1 MRNFAFASLWLS
13 VTVVAGGGCSDL
25 GLDPAPALIHARF
38 DPDASVIPMPTDVLR
53 DPEIGRLDLP
63 NDTVEELAKLNAAE
77 AEFYDYLETLDGWS
91 SLMSATVELTGAI
104 DPRSVT
110 DGTVQ
115 VWHWGAVPAQV
126 TDVRI
131 SVAADGK
138 KITID
143 PPRTGWKRGDRYV
156 ALLRGGTKGVTGLAG
171 ERVECDA
178 AFYFLRQTT
187 QLDLPAHE
195 RAFPGLTAEERRKNA
210 ARLEEIRLDLA
221 PAFDFF
227 AQAGTTAIPRPEV
240 AALWAFTVTTRTELA
255 MDQPSQRMPL
265 PIDLMI
271 DPTTGKVDAP
281 VAPWDTDVEA
291 EAKHAL
297 GVFDGFGLSSSQL
310 FELTGPM
317 NPTTIN
323 ESTIKLYD
331 ITGTPVH
338 VPATIELLADK
349 QHIVVTP
356 KSGRLAER
364 TSYALVASTDLR
376 DAAGKPLVIMPVG
389 HFLKAK
395 TPVLVAG
402 ASQIRAID
410 AHQAEKL
417 EHSRT
422 ELAQTLD
429 ALGRDRIL
437 AAWPFTTMSVAAP
450 LAALRKTSETLAIS
464 PEPGNVTHMTPGE
477 ALLDFPF
484 GIGSVLNVA
493 DVYHGTIKS
502 PEFLDPMTR
511 AWRGDGV
518 HVVEDI
524 KFTLTV
530 PKNPRTGPMPVVI
543 FGHGL
548 VTERR
553 FVLAV
558 GDALAAKGYAA
569 ISIDFPYHG
578 DRTYCA
584 KGGPVS
590 VVDPLDG
597 SLASLEPC
605 QSGTTCNDVGKCVDA
620 QGNGNHLATFG
631 VIDLPVA
638 SGAVFLEIEHISNS
652 KDHFQQALVDLGSLD
667 RSLRVGDWS
676 ALLGRPVDTT
686 KIYYAGQSLGG
697 IMGAVFLGTD
707 PDIARAVLNVPGANL
722 VPMFDESTF
731 FSAQMDAFFTRQN
744 ITRESYEGRR
754 FITVARWFMD
764 AVDPQHLGPITGARA
779 LMIQMATLDFI
790 IPNASTKL
798 LEQVTGAP
806 RRDYIGE
813 HGFIT
818 IPVEP
823 AYFRGVRDLASFL
836 SGELTP

>member
-1 MRNFAFASLWLS
+1 MRHIALAL
-13 VTVVAGGGCSDL
+13 VVMAVGGGCSNLD
-25 GLDPAPALIHARF
+25 LDPAPTLIHARF

-53 DPEIGRLDLP
+53 DPDIGRLDLP
-63 NDTVEELAKLNAAE
+63 NDTVDDLAKLNAAE

-104 DPRSVT
+104 DPTSVT

-115 VWHWGAVPAQV
+115 VWHWGPVPAQV

-156 ALLRGGTKGVTGLAG
+156 ALLRGGTKGVVGLSG

-187 QLDLPAHE
+187 ALDVPAHE
-195 RAFPGLTAEERRKNA
+195 RAFPGQTADERRDNA
-210 ARLEEIRLDLA
+210 RRLEEIRLDLA

-227 AQAGTTAIPRPEV
+227 AQGSIPRTEV

-281 VAPWDTDVEA
+281 AAPWDTDVEA
-291 EAKHAL
+291 EAKHHL

-317 NPTTIN
+317 NPATIN
-323 ESTIKLYD
+323 ETTIKLYD

-356 KSGRLAER
+356 KSGRLSER
-364 TSYALVASTDLR
+364 TSYALIASPDVR
-376 DAAGKPLVIMPVG
+376 DAANKPPTIMPVG

-395 TPVLVAG
+395 APILVDG
-402 ASQIRAID
+402 ASQIRAVD

-417 EHSRT
+417 ERSRT
-422 ELAQTLD
+422 RLAATLD
-429 ALGRDRIL
+429 AVGRDKIL
-437 AAWPFTTMSVAAP
+437 AAWPFTTMSVTEP
-450 LAALRKTSETLAIS
+450 LVALRKTAATLAV
-464 PEPGNVTHMTPGE
+464 PAEPGNVTHMTPGE

-484 GIGSVLNVA
+484 GIGSILDVGH
-493 DVYHGTIKS
+493 VYHGTIKS
-502 PEFLDPMTR
+502 PNFLDPTSR

-597 SLASLEPC
+597 SLASLNPC
-605 QSGTTCNDVGKCVDA
+605 QSGTTCNDVGRCVDA
-620 QGNGNHLATFG
+620 NGNGNKLATFG

-667 RSLRVGDWS
+667 RSLRIADWS
-676 ALLGRPVDTT
+676 ALLGRPVDTS
-686 KIYYAGQSLGG
+686 KIFYAGQSLGG

-707 PDIARAVLNVPGANL
+707 PDISRAVLNVPGADL
-722 VPMFDESTF
+722 IPMFDDSTF
-731 FSAQMDAFFTRQN
+731 FTAQMDAFFQRQN

-779 LMIQMATLDFI
+779 LLIQMATLDFI
-790 IPNASTKL
+790 IPNKSTKL

-823 AYFRGVRDLASFL
+823 AYFRGVRELASFL
-836 SGELTP
+836 SGELQP